1 MIYPFMKNKEYEPRT
16 HKGRD
21 HQLSTRGKKDKISIR
36 SPMKGEMLLE
46 LTYLTFMTFQSTRP
60 YGARQVDDG
69 GNTHYPQDFN
79 PLARMGRD
87 VRKSNAD

>member
-1 MIYPFMKNKEYEPRT
+1 
-16 HKGRD
+16 
-21 HQLSTRGKKDKISIR
+21 
-36 SPMKGEMLLE
+36 MKGEMLLE